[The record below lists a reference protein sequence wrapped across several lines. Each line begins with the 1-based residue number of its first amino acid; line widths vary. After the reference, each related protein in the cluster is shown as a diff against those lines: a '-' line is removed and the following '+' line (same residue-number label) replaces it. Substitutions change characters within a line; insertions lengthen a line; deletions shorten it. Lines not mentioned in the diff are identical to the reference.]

1 MTTGL
6 RMAPGGV
13 GYLPSDGGW
22 ITSIQPPVLGDRD
35 GMVVSFLPRDDI
47 SSLLL
52 VGRESKG
59 DSLLVSDGVGV
70 RASWFSVEF
79 GLNLY
84 VLLGFFSR

>member
-1 MTTGL
+1 
-6 RMAPGGV
+6 
-13 GYLPSDGGW
+13 
-22 ITSIQPPVLGDRD
+22 LGDRD
-35 GMVVSFLPRDDI
+35 GTVVSFLPRDGI

-52 VGRESKG
+52 VGCESKG

-84 VLLGFFSR
+84 VLLEFFLSVELGLNLYVLLEFDSAITYK